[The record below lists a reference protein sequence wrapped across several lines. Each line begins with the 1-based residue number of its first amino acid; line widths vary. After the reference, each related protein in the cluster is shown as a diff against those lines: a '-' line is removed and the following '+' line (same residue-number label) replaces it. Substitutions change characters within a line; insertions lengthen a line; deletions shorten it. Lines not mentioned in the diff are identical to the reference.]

1 MNPILGELE
10 RINLREAWKNE
21 SSDFYTLA
29 HPMKL
34 KLLPAALLLAIG
46 LNPLAANAVSLPI
59 IADTNLV
66 ATNDGSSTVINI
78 NTKSKGLLNFDVSTL
93 PAGITSNDIA
103 KASLIFYV
111 KTVPASGKVQI
122 SPVNGP
128 WNETT
133 VRSTVPP
140 LIGLPLATSAIIN
153 RANTYVAVDVTNLVL
168 NWIDIP
174 ASNNGL
180 AIGPVGLTSLTLDS
194 KEAIQTSHPA
204 YIEVALKGPA
214 GAIGN
219 TGPVGPQGA
228 TGAQGIQGIAGTPG
242 LKGDIGPQGPTGGFP
257 TGTAVGDMQYWDGS
271 AWVMIPVVSKDASKN
286 AILKLCNGLPTW
298 VPGSCPNTSLAI
310 GDIGP
315 AGGKVFYLTDSTGL
329 HGLEVALSDLVD
341 SNGNKFF
348 TWGCYGTPIAGAQG
362 TAIGTGASNTAA
374 IVAGCSE
381 TNIPAK
387 IADAYV
393 FNGYS
398 DWFLPSKDEL
408 NSLYLQQN
416 VIGGITSYYYYS
428 SSEIDSNNAWNEYF
442 SNSTQ
447 GNAAKTDLNLV
458 RAIRSF

>member
-257 TGTAVGDMQYWDGS
+257 TGTAVGDMQYWDG
-271 AWVMIPVVSKDASKN
+271 AQWVLIPVGADNSNLKN
-286 AILKLCNGLPTW
+286 CKGIPTW
-298 VPGSCPNTSLAI
+298 IVNSCPGLSYAI
-310 GDIGP
+310 GETGP
-315 AGGKVFYLTDSTGL
+315 AGGTVFYVTDATGA
-329 HGLEVALSDLVD
+329 HGLEVSPSDVGTAG
-341 SNGNKFF
+341 NG
-348 TWGCYGTPIAGAQG
+348 WGCGSTVSTILGTN
-362 TAIGTGASNTAA
+362 TVIGTGSANTTA
-374 IVAGCSE
+374 ILTGCSQDG
-381 TNIPAK
+381 TAAK
-387 IADAYV
+387 IAHDYSL
-393 FNGYS
+393 NGYN
-398 DWFLPSKDEL
+398 DWYLPSKDEL
-408 NSLYLQQN
+408 ALLYSKKTIAG
-416 VIGGITSYYYYS
+416 VFVVDTYYWS
-428 SSEIDSNNAWNEYF
+428 SSERSSFEGWLQNFTTGDQTFTYKSFNLNSNLYP
-442 SNSTQ
+442 
-447 GNAAKTDLNLV
+447 V